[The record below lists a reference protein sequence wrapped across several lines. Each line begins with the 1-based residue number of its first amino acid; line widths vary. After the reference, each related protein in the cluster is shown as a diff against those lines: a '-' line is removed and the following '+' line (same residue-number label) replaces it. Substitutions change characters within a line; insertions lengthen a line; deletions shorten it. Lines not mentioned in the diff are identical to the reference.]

1 MSETILIAGTFFD
14 DKVALMQRVKFL
26 SSNPVS
32 INIALDWDSASLIGT
47 AASWFTLTPP
57 MQAVTMDTLY
67 KLGAI
72 FNEPVE
78 QLSVQVK
85 CLVLHSTLGFLES
98 LQSARHEGWA
108 KRLVET
114 AVCNR
119 LDRHVPT
126 DPPFDAAEI
135 PPNAGWMLKPTSPCL
150 SFVRAPS

>member
-1 MSETILIAGTFFD
+1 MPL
-14 DKVALMQRVKFL
+14 LQRVNFL
-26 SSNPVS
+26 SLNTVAV
-32 INIALDWDSASLIGT
+32 NFALDWDSVSLIGI
-47 AASWFTLTPP
+47 AASWFNLTPP
-57 MQAVTMDTLY
+57 MQTITMDTLY
-67 KLGAI
+67 ELSAI

-85 CLVLHSTLGFLES
+85 CPVLHSTLGFLES

-126 DPPFDAAEI
+126 DPPFEATEI
-135 PPNAGWMLKPTSPCL
+135 SLTLVGC
-150 SFVRAPS
+150 